1 MLSFFCFISIFFLVQ
16 RDGTGF
22 DVLGRADVSLAAFQD
37 VFQAGSAI
45 DRRSKA
51 TRPRRRKRT
60 MPVSE
65 DIVSPSRLFLWIGFL
80 TIVSVFLLFFVFY
93 GQQLILAVPES
104 APSSWRSSRSCWSS
118 PPSRCRYVSVSRWVS
133 SSSSISRFRQRRRRR
148 RRRAKHEKK
157 TKLVLS
163 LRQTCRRREKR
174 LLQIE
179 FETGFGSHWNRL
191 MDVLARL
198 VSESRWLVAIFG
210 RAKEGPSFSW
220 DFRPRSSLIL
230 CLVLAFVCLCAP
242 NHYHDR
248 GVVLFESNKRI
259 SARSSGPSRG
269 GRGGSQC
276 AVRWLAERRRHWITR
291 ALSVKRV
298 CSKHNDIWNWV
309 VVFSQHLRTG
319 RLLIQS
325 FHGNETRL
333 DPFPFRLS
341 FDGSVATRWR
351 WSRHSRWWKKT
362 TFSPPL
368 PQWCTSTLKRHISW
382 CT

>member
-1 MLSFFCFISIFFLVQ
+1 MSSDGRTCRWPRSRTCSRRVPPSTAARKRRGLVAESEPCPFRRILSLRLVYSYESGSWQSSRFFFCF
-16 RDGTGF
+16 
-22 DVLGRADVSLAAFQD
+22 
-37 VFQAGSAI
+37 
-45 DRRSKA
+45 
-51 TRPRRRKRT
+51 
-60 MPVSE
+60 
-65 DIVSPSRLFLWIGFL
+65 
-80 TIVSVFLLFFVFY
+80 LFFM
-93 GQQLILAVPES
+93 ANS
-104 APSSWRSSRSCWSS
+104 WSWRSRSLRLHLDALLVPADHRHLPAVAMFLCQGECRPR
-118 PPSRCRYVSVSRWVS
+118 PPSVD
-133 SSSSISRFRQRRRRR
+133 FDNDDDDDDDDEPNT
-148 RRRAKHEKK
+148 KKK